1 MTLHGKI
8 KLLKRRAFFPDAG
21 AFRTWGQK
29 TNKRIPSNGGQRRAT
44 AFLPPVPSPALS
56 GRLAVHAEF
65 FIPGFQLE
73 GEANPKQS
81 WKPQQP
87 HRFPCSGPLSST
99 TPFLLPR
106 ARAKHTEYGFPGISA
121 QSPGNCIIC
130 KNCLFFLVEHAPAAA
145 TSYFSAS
152 LRSREPL
159 PTVRTVF

>member
-1 MTLHGKI
+1 M
-8 KLLKRRAFFPDAG
+8 G
-21 AFRTWGQK
+21 AENQQ
-29 TNKRIPSNGGQRRAT
+29 RIPSNGGQRRAT

-99 TPFLLPR
+99 KPFLLPR

-159 PTVRTVF
+159 PTVRTVFNRSCSLPASGSSAFSQ

>member
-1 MTLHGKI
+1 MTLHGKN
-8 KLLKRRAFFPDAG
+8 KASEKTSFFPDAG

-73 GEANPKQS
+73 GRQ
-81 WKPQQP
+81 
-87 HRFPCSGPLSST
+87 
-99 TPFLLPR
+99 TPNSHGSR
-106 ARAKHTEYGFPGISA
+106 NSRTGFPVPAPYHQQRRFSFPAPGQNIRNMAFQASPHKVPETASSA
-121 QSPGNCIIC
+121 